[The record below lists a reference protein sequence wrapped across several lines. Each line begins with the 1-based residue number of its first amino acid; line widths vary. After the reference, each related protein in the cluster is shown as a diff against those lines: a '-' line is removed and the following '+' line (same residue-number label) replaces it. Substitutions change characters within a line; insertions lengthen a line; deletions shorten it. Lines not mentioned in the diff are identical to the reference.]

1 MFKRWYGLLC
11 IKKVRVSY
19 KNRYDLP
26 GSSQKEYENLVETLV
41 REFQEEMGYSIENY
55 GQSRVH
61 DLFVKEINRMVYY
74 ITAFYDVEI
83 EWQYQEIVPRFI
95 DFEQNDSNG
104 ACWISIS
111 E

>member
-1 MFKRWYGLLC
+1 MIVNYFGVYEVCLRDD
-11 IKKVRVSY
+11 IVSY
-19 KNRYDLP
+19 VLKRLEYLIRYRYDLS

-41 REFQEEMGYSIENY
+41 REFQEETGYSIENY

-61 DLFVKEINRMVYY
+61 DVFVEETNRAVHH

-95 DFEQNDSNG
+95 DFE
-104 ACWISIS
+104 
-111 E
+111 